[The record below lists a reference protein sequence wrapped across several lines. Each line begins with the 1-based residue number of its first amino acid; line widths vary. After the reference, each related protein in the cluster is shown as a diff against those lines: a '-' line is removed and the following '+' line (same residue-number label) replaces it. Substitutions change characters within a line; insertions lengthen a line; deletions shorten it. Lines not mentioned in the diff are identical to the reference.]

1 MTFDTSGLFVYK
13 EFFKVQLIRE
23 LINHVLLYTGI
34 KRPGALAY
42 SSTCQNFAWGDIKN
56 YVLKM
61 GHDVLGATTL
71 NTSYLTDSYI
81 VFTLELE
88 SGFESTIFG
97 LKMMMK
103 RCLEKFVLKSLHA
116 RR

>member
-1 MTFDTSGLFVYK
+1 MYK

-34 KRPGALAY
+34 KRPGALVY

-56 YVLKM
+56 YVLKI

-71 NTSYLTDSYI
+71 RAALLQEVAKKFQPRNW
-81 VFTLELE
+81 
-88 SGFESTIFG
+88 FG
-97 LKMMMK
+97 
-103 RCLEKFVLKSLHA
+103 E
-116 RR
+116 

>member
-1 MTFDTSGLFVYK
+1 MYK

-61 GHDVLGATTL
+61 AHDVLGATKL
-71 NTSYLTDSYI
+71 
-81 VFTLELE
+81 
-88 SGFESTIFG
+88 
-97 LKMMMK
+97 
-103 RCLEKFVLKSLHA
+103 KFVISKAMSFQESKTTLFFTKSHLKYAASFCLHSQEIA
-116 RR
+116 KN

>member
-1 MTFDTSGLFVYK
+1 MAKKITKLFRKYYYVLTAFLTFDTSGLFVYK

-71 NTSYLTDSYI
+71 N
-81 VFTLELE
+81 
-88 SGFESTIFG
+88 
-97 LKMMMK
+97 
-103 RCLEKFVLKSLHA
+103 
-116 RR
+116 